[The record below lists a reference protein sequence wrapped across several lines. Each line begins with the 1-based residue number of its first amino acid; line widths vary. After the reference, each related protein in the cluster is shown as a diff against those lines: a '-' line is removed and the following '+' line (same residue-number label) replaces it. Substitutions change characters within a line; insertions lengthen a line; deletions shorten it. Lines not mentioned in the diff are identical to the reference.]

1 MKVTTERRQLMIEY
15 ICQVRYTTRP
25 ILMREF
31 SVSKNTVD
39 RDLEILMCS
48 YPIETSKGKGG
59 GVRIAD
65 DYRFGKRYLT
75 EKQKDLLERLSHNL
89 EGEDLI
95 TIKQIL
101 QTFKKPVP
109 N

>member
-31 SVSKNTVD
+31 NISKNTVV

-48 YPIETSKGKGG
+48 YPIETSK
-59 GVRIAD
+59 
-65 DYRFGKRYLT
+65 
-75 EKQKDLLERLSHNL
+75 
-89 EGEDLI
+89 
-95 TIKQIL
+95 
-101 QTFKKPVP
+101 
-109 N
+109 

>member
-31 SVSKNTVD
+31 NVSKNTVD

-65 DYRFGKRYLT
+65 DYRFGRNYLNK
-75 EKQKDLLERLSHNL
+75 KQVDLLERLSQNL
-89 EGEDLI
+89 NGEDLLI
-95 TIKQIL
+95 IKQIL
-101 QTFKKPVP
+101 LTFKNPIS

>member
-1 MKVTTERRQLMIEY
+1 MKVTSERRQLMIDY

-31 SVSKNTVD
+31 NVSKNTVD

-59 GVRIAD
+59 GIRIAD
-65 DYRFGKRYLT
+65 WFRLNKKYLT
-75 EKQKDLLERLSHNL
+75 TQQTALLQKLSQNL
-89 EGEDLI
+89 EGEDII
-95 TIKQIL
+95 TMNEIL
-101 QTFKKPVP
+101 STFGQPVMG
-109 N
+109 

>member
-25 ILMREF
+25 DLMREF
-31 SVSKNTVD
+31 NDSKNTVD

-59 GVRIAD
+59 GIRIAD

-75 EKQKDLLERLSHNL
+75 EKQKDLLERLSHSL

-101 QTFKKPVP
+101 LTFQNPVS